1 MTKQRLY
8 HSNFNHHGHRRGKAN
23 RSRAHNLRAKA
34 VLENLYTDKLKM
46 SDICDFDLT
55 KNNVLYIPD
64 EEGKLKLS
72 DPEKGEEFY
81 NKITS
86 KLDKEKKE
94 YLVNLENAF
103 SDSNKAELSDKRAK
117 AKAALKRYKDGS
129 DGSESEFWQGLMDS
143 LGSNGIDSETEI
155 SNLKNCATKIK
166 RFNQKVQRI
175 KELTEY
181 NKLLGVKSRNT
192 EYTVFSKEL
201 VYKFPDDSGLNVN
214 PKDLANFAN
223 AISKSLY
230 PDFSVNYLAIHLDE
244 NPDNPHA
251 HIEYSGKNNKTG
263 EMDIQ
268 QQVFLNLKRVY
279 KKESKVFPFE
289 NKNHYNDLTFSEV
302 KKFGEV
308 YQDYI
313 FEKMNVFLNERKYEV
328 NLEKRTASEK
338 LNDFEKFKDRFRPS
352 QKREWTRANKLKELN
367 EIADEK
373 LVETNKNV
381 DKNKTEI
388 ATQNMVIK
396 YKKEEVEKID
406 IEIIDKK
413 NILQKLND
421 KINDLNNKY
430 EELKEAVK
438 DALTS
443 AYEYALND
451 LKPSLFNYFQRQK
464 EINEIDHNLGER
476 LKNDAVDLQPSEEK
490 KNVIKNH
497 RNKMN

>member
-34 VLENLYTDKLKM
+34 VLESLYTDKLEM
-46 SDICDFDLT
+46 NDICDFGLT

-64 EEGKLKLS
+64 ENGKLKLS
-72 DPEKGEEFY
+72 NPEKGENLY
-81 NKITS
+81 NQITF

-94 YLVNLENAF
+94 YLANLESAF

-129 DGSESEFWQGLMDS
+129 DGSESEFWQDLTDR
-143 LGSNGIDSETEI
+143 LGSDEIDPETEI
-155 SNLKNCATKIK
+155 YNLKNCAAKIK
-166 RFNQKVQRI
+166 RFNQKVQRL
-175 KELTEY
+175 KELSDY
-181 NKLLGVKSRNT
+181 NQLIGVKSRNT

-201 VYKFPDDSGLNVN
+201 VYKFPDDTGLNVK
-214 PKDLANFAN
+214 PTDLANFVN
-223 AISKSLY
+223 GISKILY
-230 PDFSVNYLAIHLDE
+230 PDFSVNYLVVHLDE

-251 HIEYSGKNNKTG
+251 HIEYSGKNNQTG

-279 KKESKVFPFE
+279 KKESKIFPFE
-289 NKNHYNDLTFSEV
+289 NINHYNDLTFTEV

-313 FEKMNVFLNERKYEV
+313 FEKMNAFLKERKYEV
-328 NLEKRTASEK
+328 NLEKRTAVEK
-338 LNDFEKFKDRFRPS
+338 LNDFEKFKDKFRPS
-352 QKREWTRANKLKELN
+352 QKREWTRAGKLKEQN
-367 EIADEK
+367 KVAEEK
-373 LVETNKNV
+373 LVETNENLA
-381 DKNKTEI
+381 KNKTKI

-396 YKKEEVEKID
+396 SKKEEVEKID
-406 IEIIDKK
+406 IEIIDKV
-413 NILQKLND
+413 NILLKLNE
-421 KINDLNNKY
+421 KINDLNKKY

-443 AYEYALND
+443 AYEYAVND
-451 LKPSLFNYFQRQK
+451 LKPSLFNYFKRQK
-464 EINEIDHNLGER
+464 QIKEIDSELGER
-476 LKNDAVDLQPSEEK
+476 LKNDAIDLQPNEEK
-490 KNVIKNH
+490 KNAIKYN
-497 RNKMN
+497 RN